1 MKLKPIKDKKKI
13 TTLFGKGKVITG
25 QNMSI
30 RVFSFEDE
38 EPGYVLSVPKKNFPL
53 AVKRNLI
60 KRRLKGV
67 LAKCP
72 LEKDQRSFFL
82 IYISKK
88 ITSSFELLG
97 ELTDL
102 LKK

>member
-13 TTLFGKGKVITG
+13 NIIFEKGVVING
-25 QNMSI
+25 SNISI
-30 RVFSFEDE
+30 RVHNFEGE
-38 EPGYVLSVPKKNFPL
+38 EPGYVISVPKKNYPL
-53 AVKRNLI
+53 AVTRNLI
-60 KRRLKGV
+60 KRRLREAIV
-67 LAKCP
+67 RCP
-72 LEKDQRSFFL
+72 ADKDGGSFFL

-88 ITSSFELLG
+88 IASSSEMVS

>member
-13 TTLFGKGKVITG
+13 TAIFEKGKVING

>member
-1 MKLKPIKDKKKI
+1 MKIKPIKDKKKI
-13 TTLFGKGKVITG
+13 TTLFEKGRVMNG
-25 QNMSI
+25 QNISV
-30 RVFSFEDE
+30 RVYGFEGE
-38 EPGYVLSVPKKNFPL
+38 EPGYVISVPKKNFPI

-60 KRRLKGV
+60 KRRLRGV

-72 LEKDQRSFFL
+72 VEKDQRSFFL

-88 ITSSFELLG
+88 IASSFEMLG